1 MDLEQMA
8 NALMTPHQSSM
19 QMLWMEPDSQPTQA
33 QPRQAFQAPQEPQVR
48 SGVASRGKRL
58 PKAAPKSRPAR
69 RPRANAASRIPR
81 TSLRQQASRKPSFLI
96 ENIEPEAARRS
107 EELVP
112 DARETAEGGK
122 EMDRLMVAAGVAF
135 DKIRAD
141 IDNSANY
148 VKARFRFAMLR
159 SLVMDK
165 VKQAIETQTSQRVT
179 VDDIAN
185 LVFEE
190 LATQNC
196 ELA

>member
-1 MDLEQMA
+1 
-8 NALMTPHQSSM
+8 
-19 QMLWMEPDSQPTQA
+19 
-33 QPRQAFQAPQEPQVR
+33 
-48 SGVASRGKRL
+48 
-58 PKAAPKSRPAR
+58 
-69 RPRANAASRIPR
+69 
-81 TSLRQQASRKPSFLI
+81 
-96 ENIEPEAARRS
+96 
-107 EELVP
+107 
-112 DARETAEGGK
+112 
-122 EMDRLMVAAGVAF
+122 MDRLMVAAGVAF